1 MYDMLFK
8 VYRRN
13 KDKITGETF
22 WGTADSRSNFR
33 TKRLGKMD
41 YPFLFD
47 EQLQPKKVFY
57 VITKAAQK

>member
-41 YPFLFD
+41 YPFCLMRSCS
-47 EQLQPKKVFY
+47 PKKFF
-57 VITKAAQK
+57 T